1 MALRKPR
8 PRGPPAITRGGIG
21 GANACVN
28 RMGTFPMV
36 TRRWWVEEFE
46 ALKAQ
51 QAAEVEAET
60 QAAFALAAERSARAQ
75 SSTSAS

>member
-1 MALRKPR
+1 
-8 PRGPPAITRGGIG
+8 
-21 GANACVN
+21 
-28 RMGTFPMV
+28 MGTFPMV

-60 QAAFALAAERSARAQ
+60 QAAFALAAERGARAR
-75 SSTSAS
+75 SSTPAS